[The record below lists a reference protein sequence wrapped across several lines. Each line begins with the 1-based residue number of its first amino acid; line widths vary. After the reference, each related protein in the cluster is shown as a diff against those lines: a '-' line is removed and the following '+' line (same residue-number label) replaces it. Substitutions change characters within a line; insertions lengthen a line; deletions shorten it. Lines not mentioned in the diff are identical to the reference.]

1 MKEKRDENNND
12 MIDYGYDLD
21 TINSISEILQHK
33 HETLAVAESVTAGQ
47 LQVAFSLA
55 EGATQVFQGGITAY
69 NIGQK
74 SRHLLIDPIHA
85 GNHNCVSEKVAD
97 QMAAHV
103 VSLFS
108 ADWGI
113 AITGYASPVPEE
125 NIHELF
131 AHYAIY
137 YRNKFVKHERITSPN
152 NDPLRVRLHFTN
164 AVLKKFHEACKQIS
178 I

>member
-1 MKEKRDENNND
+1 

-21 TINSISEILQHK
+21 TINSISDILKHK
-33 HETLAVAESVTAGQ
+33 YETVAVAESVTAGQ
-47 LQVAFSLA
+47 LQVALSLA
-55 EGATQVFQGGITAY
+55 EGATQIFQGGITAY

-74 SRHLLIDPIHA
+74 SRHLLIDPVHA
-85 GNHNCVSEKVAD
+85 GNVNCVSAKVAD
-97 QMAAHV
+97 QMAEHV

-137 YRNKFVKHERITSPN
+137 YRNKCVKHERIAAPH
-152 NDPLRVRLHFTN
+152 NDVLTVRLQFTN
-164 AVLKKFHEACKQIS
+164 TVLQKFHEACRQIS

>member
-1 MKEKRDENNND
+1 
-12 MIDYGYDLD
+12 MIDSGYDID
-21 TINSISEILQHK
+21 TINSISDILKHK
-33 HETLAVAESVTAGQ
+33 YETLAVAESVTAGQ

-55 EGATQVFQGGITAY
+55 EGATQIFQGGITAY

-85 GNHNCVSEKVAD
+85 GNCNCVSEKVAD

-113 AITGYASPVPEE
+113 AITGYASPVPEQ

-137 YRNKFVKHERITSPN
+137 YRGKCVKHERITSPGN
-152 NDPLRVRLHFTN
+152 NVLTVRLHFTN
-164 AVLKKFHEACKQIS
+164 TVLRKFHEACKQIN

>member
-1 MKEKRDENNND
+1 
-12 MIDYGYDLD
+12 MIDHGYDLEI
-21 TINSISEILQHK
+21 INNIADVLMPK
-33 HETLAVAESVTAGQ
+33 YETLAVAESVTAGQ

-55 EGATQVFQGGITAY
+55 EGATQFFQGGITAY

-74 SRHLLIDPIHA
+74 SKHLQIDPIHA
-85 GNHNCVSEKVAD
+85 GNYNCVSEKVTD

-103 VSLFS
+103 VSLFA

-125 NIHELF
+125 HIHDLF
-131 AHYAIY
+131 AHYTIY
-137 YRNKFVKHERITSPN
+137 YRNKCVKHERITAPH
-152 NDPLRVRLHFTN
+152 NDVLTVRTHFTN
-164 AVLKKFHEACKQIS
+164 AVLRKFYDACRTIG

>member
-1 MKEKRDENNND
+1 MTNH
-12 MIDYGYDLD
+12 GYNID
-21 TINSISEILQHK
+21 TINSISEILQKK

-47 LQVAFSLA
+47 LQTAFSLA
-55 EGATQVFQGGITAY
+55 TGAIQIFQGGITAY

-85 GNHNCVSEKVAD
+85 GQCNCVSEKVAA
-97 QMAAHV
+97 QMAAQV
-103 VSLFS
+103 VRLFS

-137 YRNKFVKHERITSPN
+137 YKDGCVQCGRITTAH
-152 NDPLRVRLHFTN
+152 DDIITVRTHFTN
-164 AVLKKFHEACKQIS
+164 MVLQKLYEACRQIN

>member
-1 MKEKRDENNND
+1 
-12 MIDYGYDLD
+12 MIDSGYDID
-21 TINSISEILQHK
+21 IINSISDILKHK
-33 HETLAVAESVTAGQ
+33 CETLAVAESVTAGQ

-55 EGATQVFQGGITAY
+55 EGATQIFQGGITAY

-74 SRHLLIDPIHA
+74 SRHLLIDPVHA
-85 GNHNCVSEKVAD
+85 GNCNCVSEKVAD

-113 AITGYASPVPEE
+113 AITGYASPVPEQH
-125 NIHELF
+125 IHELF

-137 YRNKFVKHERITSPN
+137 YRGKCVKNERISSPGN
-152 NDPLRVRLHFTN
+152 NVLAVRLHFTN
-164 AVLKKFHEACKQIS
+164 TVLRKFYEACKQIN

>member
-1 MKEKRDENNND
+1 
-12 MIDYGYDLD
+12 MIDYGYDID
-21 TINSISEILQHK
+21 TINSISDILKQK
-33 HETLAVAESVTAGQ
+33 YETLAVAESVTAGQ

-55 EGATQVFQGGITAY
+55 EGATQIFQGGITAY

-97 QMAAHV
+97 QMAAQV
-103 VSLFS
+103 VALFS

-113 AITGYASPVPEE
+113 SITGYASPVPEQ
-125 NIHELF
+125 NIHDLF

-137 YRNKFVKHERITSPN
+137 YRNKCVKHERITSPN
-152 NDPLRVRLHFTN
+152 NDVLTVRLHFANT
-164 AVLKKFHEACKQIS
+164 VLRKFHEACRQIG

>member
-1 MKEKRDENNND
+1 
-12 MIDYGYDLD
+12 MIDHGYDIG
-21 TINSISEILQHK
+21 TINSISDILKHK
-33 HETLAVAESVTAGQ
+33 YETVAVAESVTAGQ

-55 EGATQVFQGGITAY
+55 EGATQIFQGGITAY

-74 SRHLLIDPIHA
+74 SRHLLIDPVHA
-85 GNHNCVSEKVAD
+85 GNCNCVSEKVAD

-103 VSLFS
+103 VSFFS

-113 AITGYASPVPEE
+113 AITGYASPVPEQ
-125 NIHELF
+125 NIYELF

-137 YRNKFVKHERITSPN
+137 YRAKCVKSERITSPD
-152 NDPLRVRLHFTN
+152 NDVLAVRLHFTN
-164 AVLKKFHEACKQIS
+164 TVLRKFHEACRQIN

>member
-1 MKEKRDENNND
+1 MTDH
-12 MIDYGYDLD
+12 GYDID
-21 TINSISEILQHK
+21 TVNNISKIFQDKE
-33 HETLAVAESVTAGQ
+33 ETLAVAESVTAGQ

-55 EGATQVFQGGITAY
+55 EGATQIFQGGITAY

-85 GNHNCVSEKVAD
+85 GNCNCVSQKVAN
-97 QMAAHV
+97 QMAEQV
-103 VSLFS
+103 VDMFS

-131 AHYAIY
+131 AYYAIY
-137 YRNKFVKHERITSPN
+137 HGNECIKCGRIDAAPA
-152 NDPLRVRLHFTN
+152 DVLRVRSYFTN
-164 AVLKKFHEACKQIS
+164 TVLQKLHEACRQIS

>member
-1 MKEKRDENNND
+1 

-21 TINSISEILQHK
+21 TINSISDILK
-33 HETLAVAESVTAGQ
+33 NKYETLAVAESVTAGQ

-55 EGATQVFQGGITAY
+55 AGATQIFQGGITAY

-85 GNHNCVSEKVAD
+85 GNCNCVSEKVAD

-103 VSLFS
+103 VSLFA

-125 NIHELF
+125 NIYELF
-131 AHYAIY
+131 AHYTIY
-137 YRNKFVKHERITSPN
+137 YRDKCVKHERITAPQ
-152 NDPLRVRLHFTN
+152 NDVLSVRLHFTN
-164 AVLKKFHEACKQIS
+164 TVLRKFHEACRQIS